1 MRFSPLL
8 PRLSLSPCSPSK
20 CLVPSGLEEGMER
33 ELQTVVW
40 HYVVLRFEPECYS
53 REPSLLLGLYLF
65 YFLLIVTG

>member
-1 MRFSPLL
+1 MRFS
-8 PRLSLSPCSPSK
+8 LSSPPPLSPGSLSK
-20 CLVPSGLEEGMER
+20 CLVPSGLEEGIES
-33 ELQTVVW
+33 VVW